1 MLLASSRRTA
11 ALSRRAALL
20 VAACLGPLWVCA
32 CQAEQANVQLDDPEL
47 TAFVRLMMP
56 KQIEIQRYL
65 TKPVSFAG
73 DGNADGIE
81 VILAVRDKLGDPVKV
96 VGTFQFELHGMR
108 MASADRLGKRVA
120 FWKVQISS
128 DETFTEYWDRPA
140 RWYVFPLQLERGPLE
155 PGRYILTARL
165 LSPTGETLFHEYRFH
180 HEGGS
185 VPGVSPSY

>member
-1 MLLASSRRTA
+1 M
-11 ALSRRAALL
+11 
-20 VAACLGPLWVCA
+20 AACLGPLWVCA
-32 CQAEQANVQLDDPEL
+32 CQTEHANVQLDDPEL

-81 VILAVRDKLGDPVKV
+81 VILAALDSYGLPVKA
-96 VGTFQFELHGMR
+96 VGTFHFELHRMR
-108 MASADRLGKRVA
+108 MASGDRLGERIA
-120 FWKVQISS
+120 FWKVEINS
-128 DETFTEYWDRPA
+128 DETLREYRDRYS
-140 RWYVFPLQLERGPLE
+140 RWYVFPLQLDRGPLT

-165 LSPTGETLFHEYRFH
+165 LSPTGETLFHDYRFH

-185 VPGVSPSY
+185 VPGVSPTY

>member
-1 MLLASSRRTA
+1 M
-11 ALSRRAALL
+11 
-20 VAACLGPLWVCA
+20 
-32 CQAEQANVQLDDPEL
+32 QLDDPEL
-47 TAFVRLMMP
+47 AAFVRLMMP

-96 VGTFQFELHGMR
+96 VGTFQFELDRTR

-128 DETFTEYWDRPA
+128 DETFTQYWDRPA
-140 RWYVFPLQLERGPLE
+140 RWYVFPLQLDRGPLE

-165 LSPTGETLFHEYRFH
+165 LSPYW
-180 HEGGS
+180 
-185 VPGVSPSY
+185 